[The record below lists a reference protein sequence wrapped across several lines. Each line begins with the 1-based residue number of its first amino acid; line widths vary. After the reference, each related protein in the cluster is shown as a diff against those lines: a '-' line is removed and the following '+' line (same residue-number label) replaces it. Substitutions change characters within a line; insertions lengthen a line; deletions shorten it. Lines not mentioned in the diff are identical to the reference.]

1 MQIINTASAPA
12 AIGPYSQGIDLG
24 NLVFFSGQIALTANG
39 DFLDKTVEIQTEQVL
54 KNISQL
60 LIAGKLKKENIAK
73 TTIFLANM
81 NDFEVVNKIYAN
93 FFGEHKPARSTVE
106 VAKLPKNAKV
116 EIEVIAAR
124 R

>member
-39 DFLDKTVEIQTEQVL
+39 DFLDETVEIQTEQVL